1 MKRSLNVLQT
11 IVIGTGMALLSL
23 MAVDPGRA
31 GGEESIAFSS
41 EATPS
46 AESIQK
52 LKQSGLSAKELL
64 PELIKSLDSPNEV
77 VRLTAIET
85 ISELGSEGVPAIPS
99 LIKAIQDKDMLVR
112 AAATF
117 ALAGLGP
124 QASSAI
130 PQLVK
135 LLGDPNRNIREGASL
150 ALEKTGPEA
159 VNPLIS
165 VVRKGS
171 GVEVEMATQALAG
184 IGKPALT
191 ALLSELCSK
200 AELCSKDER
209 SWKPASSALAQ
220 MGAIPVDSLIEY
232 LTGTDVV
239 LAQRAQ
245 ETLIA
250 IGSPAVPEL
259 TRALRKK

>member
-1 MKRSLNVLQT
+1 MKRALNVLQT
-11 IVIGTGMALLSL
+11 IVICTGTALLSL
-23 MAVDPGRA
+23 MALDPGRA
-31 GGEESIAFSS
+31 GGEKSVAFSS

-112 AAATF
+112 TAATF
-117 ALAGLGP
+117 ALAGLGS

-135 LLGDPNRNIREGASL
+135 LLGDTNRNIREAASL

-159 VNPLIS
+159 VNPLVS
-165 VVRKGS
+165 VLRKGG
-171 GVEVEMATQALAG
+171 GVEVEMATQTLAG

-191 ALLSELCSK
+191 ALLF
-200 AELCSKDER
+200 ELCSKDER

-232 LTGTDVV
+232 LTGTDVG

>member
-1 MKRSLNVLQT
+1 MKHSLNILQT
-11 IVIGTGMALLSL
+11 IVICTGMALLSL

-31 GGEESIAFSS
+31 GGEKSVAFSS

-165 VVRKGS
+165 VLRKGG
-171 GVEVEMATQALAG
+171 GVEVEMATQTLAG

-191 ALLSELCSK
+191 ALLF
-200 AELCSKDER
+200 ELCSKDER

>member
-64 PELIKSLDSPNEV
+64 PELIKNLDSPNEV

-85 ISELGSEGVPAIPS
+85 ISELGPEGVSAIPS

-165 VVRKGS
+165 LVRKGS
-171 GVEVEMATQALAG
+171 GVEAEMATQTLAG

-191 ALLSELCSK
+191 ALLS
-200 AELCSKDER
+200 ELCSKDER

-232 LTGTDVV
+232 LTGTDVA

-259 TRALRKK
+259 TRALRQK